1 MDCVAYLY
9 CLCLCYMLCVMKD
22 SKYELTDEEEEE
34 DEEDEDDM
42 LLAYDDED
50 DEEGGD
56 SLSEEELQ
64 EAFSELSN
72 GKDTITVRK
81 LKSWDEVQ
89 GWLQD
94 ELIQESGTR
103 HTLYIHYQSAV
114 TLSAGRLTS

>member
-1 MDCVAYLY
+1 MFVLY
-9 CLCLCYMLCVMKD
+9 VVLCVMKD
-22 SKYELTDEEEEE
+22 SKYELTDEEE
-34 DEEDEDDM
+34 DEDDM
-42 LLAYDDED
+42 LLAYDDDD

-72 GKDTITVRK
+72 GKDTITVKK

-94 ELIQESGTR
+94 ELIQESGTSR
-103 HTLYIHYQSAV
+103 TLYIHYQPAV
-114 TLSAGRLTS
+114 SLSAGGLTS